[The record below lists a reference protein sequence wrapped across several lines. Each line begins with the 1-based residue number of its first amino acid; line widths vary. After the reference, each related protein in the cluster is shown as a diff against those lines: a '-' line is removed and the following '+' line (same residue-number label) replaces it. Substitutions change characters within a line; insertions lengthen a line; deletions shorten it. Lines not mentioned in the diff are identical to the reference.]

1 MKYLALL
8 AGCFIFLAACP
19 AQSIA
24 QQAADP
30 INPAIAPIKITAL
43 PLSSGKTVSRR
54 DNNWLT
60 QPVVQV
66 ENTSANVIEY
76 LVIEIAVPGAGSGPI
91 MLGYGQTPGRRSFLK
106 ATEPLQPGKKISLSV
121 SRNTCDAVQS
131 RLLASGIR
139 PAPGSRVSARIN
151 AVVFTNKTA
160 WFDGLLHVADPND
173 PLRWKVAENL
183 DRAGVSGS
191 SPVFDF
197 MPAVFGPKVIPE
209 PCWKRIGT
217 EWVDCC
223 GLQVASAILVNVWGG
238 ILEPFPM
245 SSQCAD
251 GSFCHWIKAVGCSND
266 PTGGDP
272 VGSTY

>member
-1 MKYLALL
+1 MKYLVLL
-8 AGCFIFLAACP
+8 AGCFIFLAACSV
-19 AQSIA
+19 QSIA
-24 QQAADP
+24 QQTADP
-30 INPAIAPIKITAL
+30 LNPGIAAPIKVTVL
-43 PLSSGKTVSRR
+43 PLNSSKSVSRR
-54 DNNWLT
+54 WLT

-66 ENTSANVIEY
+66 ENTSANAIEY
-76 LVIEIAVPGAGSGPI
+76 LVIEISLPGVDSGPL
-91 MLGYGQTPGRRSFLK
+91 MLGYGQTPGRKSFLNV
-106 ATEPLQPGKKISLSV
+106 TEPLQPGKKVSLSV
-121 SRNTCDAVQS
+121 SRNTCEAVQS

-139 PAPGSRVSARIN
+139 LASGSRVSASIN

-183 DRAGVSGS
+183 DHAGLSGS
-191 SPVFDF
+191 SLLFNF
-197 MPAVFGPKVIPE
+197 MPAAFRPKATPA

-217 EWVDCC
+217 EWRNCC

-245 SSQCAD
+245 SSQCED
-251 GSFCHWIKAVGCSND
+251 GSFCEWTKAVGCSND

-272 VGSTY
+272 PVSMY